1 MARFHSPSSLI
12 NYFFLVLV
20 SFFIIPSYAQDIEEV
35 IVEAERQEANTLDVT
50 ESLDIFDLEDLEVYR
65 ITGLN
70 DVANNVPGLT
80 ASPSGSQGLRFTLRG
95 IGARDSQLGV
105 ESKIGLSHSCAAC
118 VHSGFRVELNI
129 TCLWVT
135 IVYLHQC
142 G

>member
-1 MARFHSPSSLI
+1 MARFNSPLNLI
-12 NYFFLVLV
+12 NYSFLVLV

-80 ASPSGSQGLRFTLRG
+80 ASPSG
-95 IGARDSQLGV
+95 
-105 ESKIGLSHSCAAC
+105 
-118 VHSGFRVELNI
+118 
-129 TCLWVT
+129 
-135 IVYLHQC
+135 
-142 G
+142 